1 MRDRRAE
8 NTQKNGIENYLC
20 GTWINCLLSPLS
32 LSNLGQALE
41 EKFFEMTKNV
51 RTMDVITVIVN
62 IVVKVL
68 LINTVT
74 KRCRRCRPRNIPS
87 GWKKKK
93 TGKGGGKLT
102 APATKKVANAIS
114 WWRCFCFFT
123 GTEEKLS
130 NRSTNSYRV
139 ISFLSIM

>member
-1 MRDRRAE
+1 M
-8 NTQKNGIENYLC
+8 
-20 GTWINCLLSPLS
+20 
-32 LSNLGQALE
+32 
-41 EKFFEMTKNV
+41 
-51 RTMDVITVIVN
+51 ITVIVN

-87 GWKKKK
+87 GWKK

-114 WWRCFCFFT
+114 
-123 GTEEKLS
+123 
-130 NRSTNSYRV
+130 
-139 ISFLSIM
+139 

>member
-1 MRDRRAE
+1 M
-8 NTQKNGIENYLC
+8 
-20 GTWINCLLSPLS
+20 S

-114 WWRCFCFFT
+114 
-123 GTEEKLS
+123 
-130 NRSTNSYRV
+130 
-139 ISFLSIM
+139 

>member
-1 MRDRRAE
+1 M
-8 NTQKNGIENYLC
+8 
-20 GTWINCLLSPLS
+20 SPLS

-93 TGKGGGKLT
+93 KQGKE
-102 APATKKVANAIS
+102 AEN
-114 WWRCFCFFT
+114 
-123 GTEEKLS
+123 
-130 NRSTNSYRV
+130 
-139 ISFLSIM
+139 